1 MNVFQGTKV
10 VEKGNLL
17 LFKCGS
23 DHEIRGIRRGA
34 AQDRETSE
42 NVKKKKRERED
53 VLFCFA
59 LFCFALLCFVAD
71 LEAVRRL
78 RIDFH

>member
-17 LFKCGS
+17 LFECGG

-34 AQDRETSE
+34 ANDRETSE
-42 NVKKKKRERED
+42 NVKEKKRED
-53 VLFCFA
+53 VLF
-59 LFCFALLCFVAD
+59 CFVAD